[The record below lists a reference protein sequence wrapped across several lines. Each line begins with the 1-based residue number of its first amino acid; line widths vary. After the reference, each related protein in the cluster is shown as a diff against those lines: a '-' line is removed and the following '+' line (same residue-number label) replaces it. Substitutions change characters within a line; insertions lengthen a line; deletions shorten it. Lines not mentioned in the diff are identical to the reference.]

1 MEFVRSQISNIDNH
15 HYLTIVFGKKT
26 DGQFSVN
33 ITKDQFM
40 LKLDGVLANFSVNKE
55 AISTQSY
62 RDYINNGITYHHTGN
77 NVECYVDSI
86 IEEDFNMIG
95 CIDLYLFLT
104 KREKLKINEFPIDK
118 DMDDIKEKSEI
129 AVNIDNLFDIIFV
142 TYGNTYYYK
151 VVIPKY
157 NIYVD
162 NLIEKLDNITKFIVS

>member
-26 DGQFSVN
+26 AGQFSVN

-62 RDYINNGITYHHTGN
+62 RVYINNGTTHHHTGN
-77 NVECYVDSI
+77 NVECYADSI

-95 CIDLYLFLT
+95 CIDL
-104 KREKLKINEFPIDK
+104 
-118 DMDDIKEKSEI
+118 
-129 AVNIDNLFDIIFV
+129 
-142 TYGNTYYYK
+142 
-151 VVIPKY
+151 
-157 NIYVD
+157 
-162 NLIEKLDNITKFIVS
+162 